1 MRWDNARV
9 YNKWCS
15 MSSMSCQAGG
25 AGDNP
30 ATQTLVVAPHSD
42 NLAICNGMSRL
53 YKVDPNA
60 VKVSRYHQ

>member
-1 MRWDNARV
+1 
-9 YNKWCS
+9 